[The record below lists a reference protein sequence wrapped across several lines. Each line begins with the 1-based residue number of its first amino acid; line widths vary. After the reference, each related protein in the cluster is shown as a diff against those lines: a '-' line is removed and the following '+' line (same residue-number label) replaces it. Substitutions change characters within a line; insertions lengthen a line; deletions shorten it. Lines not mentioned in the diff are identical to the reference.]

1 MNMLRRFF
9 RDERGLELSEYAI
22 MAALVI
28 LLAVAVIMTLGN
40 HIKNIFTALAIKL
53 GAIPTA

>member
-22 MAALVI
+22 MAGVVI
-28 LLAVAVIMTLGN
+28 LLAVAVVILIG
-40 HIKNIFTALAIKL
+40 KNINRIFTLLNGKL
-53 GAIPTA
+53 DTVTGS